1 MEQRKQKKI
10 SNLHEMHEHEDPD
23 STSMNQTHEV
33 ADFQVDRQSVPGLLQ
48 LKLDVGRSDDPE
60 EIEAENVADAFVWSE
75 ESAVKI
81 EQDNSNATRQVGRQ
95 QASVSEVDP
104 GPGDLRR
111 GGFSVGEDFEQRLA
125 KSSVGTSLPGGLQE
139 RLGTFLGADLSTVR
153 LHTDGEAADLSR
165 SVGAEAFTVGRDIYF
180 GEGKYD
186 PVSKA
191 GQHLIAHE
199 VTHTVQQRSVR
210 RKGIALRRPGEPVLR
225 RRGGGDLAE
234 KRAAFDSA
242 RDKRESASQAKEE
255 KDALVVSAQENV
267 DRASSLDSAYKT
279 LDVRTVD
286 LERLTREQQDLNDAL
301 SNASS
306 ELEEANEGL
315 QSSSAQLQALRN
327 QYKKQG
333 MDSTKASVNAQVL
346 ADLESYQ
353 NSYVQRAKR
362 ALGLA
367 LSIEEERARLIAKQQ
382 GVLAP
387 IEAMIQQISERERQ
401 TQDASQRVNTK
412 QTEVE
417 SAQTGK
423 ARGEEAVRNATDAR
437 DQASAQ
443 LQQLKTDSSP
453 SDRDEASRQLLGA
466 RARLTQAEQ
475 AAADANTEFVRSS
488 DAVRTARAA
497 LEPLLIAAHQERLA
511 SDRSMA
517 TLSNSKEAL
526 ETASEGTANTVGQ
539 WDEGK
544 KATANFLKAGGR
556 EAPENE
562 TEDKNLG
569 ATELVA
575 KGLLTLTQTTD
586 AIQSLASYEATGKA
600 EAAQKSTKAVLT
612 TSELVAKSVYFGKD
626 LIKDLSAS
634 PGLEMVPVIGA
645 LGAFFS
651 ILEEI
656 SETTMPLWKSWSALN
671 KQLSDLDGK
680 WSGVHQEAE
689 KKKLELT
696 ITSVSTLRRN
706 VRSNWW
712 VSFGKVTS
720 DLAVATGSFLTLGG
734 ALTANPALAGF
745 GSCIIIAGGL
755 GKAFIGLGQFAASWY
770 RALYAS
776 EVHQLEEK
784 SGVLESDDGSGNSP
798 NEVNRRK
805 EYTELYQNVAKYHSE
820 TAYKHVVVR
829 ALLEDPQI
837 TKPDE
842 LLVSLGLN
850 QTWIRQQR
858 AEVKAAVATLTNLHQ
873 FEGGVIPPILL
884 NKVEWDEA
892 LDLSVKHLAGDDY
905 RTASEKLSSYR
916 ATFTNAF
923 RGIGQLG
930 NWVASLFRSR
940 YATTIDTPTSATA
953 GLAASLES
961 LKTQSLVPYVRRK
974 DVDPW
979 KFAGLFSQTKHGVK
993 TKKVEKFVTSHLSG
1007 WIKMLPS
1014 ICYVSPEEIET
1025 FRADWEAQINKTL
1038 MDCLEH
1044 APAQDAAQEVIV
1056 EGGKKVEK
1064 KVKRITHVEVR
1075 VEKFPDGRFKGIS
1088 GINVQPPVA

>member
-1 MEQRKQKKI
+1 MEERKQKKVPN
-10 SNLHEMHEHEDPD
+10 SHEKKGKEDLAAA
-23 STSMNQTHEV
+23 SQYQTEEV

-48 LKLDVGRSDDPE
+48 LKLNVGRSDDPE
-60 EIEAENVADAFVWSE
+60 EVEAENVADAFIWGE

-81 EQDNSNATRQVGRQ
+81 EEDDPVGTRRVGRQ
-95 QASVSEVDP
+95 QATVSEVVTDSE
-104 GPGDLRR
+104 DLKR

-125 KSSVGTSLPGGLQE
+125 KSAVGNSLPSGLQD
-139 RLGTFLGADLSTVR
+139 RLGFFLGADLSTVR
-153 LHTDGEAADLSR
+153 LHTDGAAADLSR

-225 RRGGGDLAE
+225 RRGGGELAE

-242 RDKRESASQAKEE
+242 RDQKSRASQIKEE
-255 KDALVVSAQENV
+255 KDELVVSAQENV
-267 DRASSLDSAYKT
+267 DRAST
-279 LDVRTVD
+279 LDRAYANLDGRTVD
-286 LERLTREQQDLNDAL
+286 LERLTREQQDLNEAL
-301 SNASS
+301 SNASR
-306 ELEEANEGL
+306 ELEEANRGL
-315 QSSSAQLQALRN
+315 QSSSAQLQALKN
-327 QYKKQG
+327 QYNEQG
-333 MDSTKASVNAQVL
+333 MDATKASVNARVL
-346 ADLESYQ
+346 AELESYQ
-353 NSYVQRAKR
+353 NSYMQRAKR

-367 LSIEEERARLIAKQQ
+367 VSIEEKRARLIAEQQ
-382 GVLAP
+382 DVLAP
-387 IEAMIQQISERERQ
+387 IEAMIQQISERESQ
-401 TQDASQRVNTK
+401 TEDASQRVNTK
-412 QTEVE
+412 QTDVA
-417 SAQTGK
+417 SAQTAK
-423 ARGEEAVRNATDAR
+423 TRGEEAVQNATGAR
-437 DQASAQ
+437 DQASAE
-443 LQQLKTDSSP
+443 LQQLKTGSSP
-453 SDRDEASRQLLGA
+453 SDRDEASRQLEGAQARLA
-466 RARLTQAEQ
+466 RAKD
-475 AAADANTEFVRSS
+475 AAVVANGNFVTSS
-488 DAVRTARAA
+488 EAVRVARAA
-497 LEPLLIAAHQERLA
+497 LEPLLIAAHRDRLE

-517 TLSNSKEAL
+517 TLSTSKESL

-544 KATANFLKAGGR
+544 KATTNFLKAGGK
-556 EAPENE
+556 EAAENE
-562 TEDKNLG
+562 TEDRNLG

-575 KGLLTLTQTTD
+575 KGLLTLTQATD

-600 EAAQKSTKAVLT
+600 EATQKSAKAVLT

-656 SETTMPLWKSWSALN
+656 SETTMPLWNSWSALN

-680 WSGVHQEAE
+680 WSDVHDEAA

-734 ALTANPALAGF
+734 ALTANPFLAGF
-745 GSCIIIAGGL
+745 GSCVIIAGGL
-755 GKAFIGLGQFAASWY
+755 GKAFIGLGQFAGSWY
-770 RALYAS
+770 RAYYAS
-776 EVHQLEEK
+776 EVHQFEEQ
-784 SGVLESDDGSGNSP
+784 SGVLESDDGSGLGQD
-798 NEVNRRK
+798 EVDRRK
-805 EYTELYQNVAKYHSE
+805 AYADLYQKVAKYHSE

-829 ALLEDPQI
+829 ALLEDPEI

-858 AEVKAAVATLTNLHQ
+858 AQLNATTANLTNLHQ
-873 FEGGVIPPILL
+873 FEGGVIPPIQL
-884 NKVEWDEA
+884 KVVEWDEA
-892 LDLSVKHLAGDDY
+892 LDLSVKQLAGDDY

-916 ATFTNAF
+916 ATFVNAF
-923 RGIGQLG
+923 RGIRQLG
-930 NWVASLFRSR
+930 NWVASLFRRR
-940 YATTIDTPTSATA
+940 YATTIDTPLSATE
-953 GLAASLES
+953 GLATSLER

-1014 ICYVSPEEIET
+1014 IEYESAAEIST
-1025 FRADWEAQINKTL
+1025 FRARWEAQINKTL

-1044 APAQDAAQEVIV
+1044 APAQDAAQVVIV
-1056 EGGKKVEK
+1056 ERGKEVQKKVR
-1064 KVKRITHVEVR
+1064 RITHVKVQ

-1088 GINVQPPVA
+1088 GIDVQPPVA